1 MVEFFGCNSN
11 ITFRSSRYHSVLTT
25 YLSACSRVIEIGSP
39 KAILYY
45 YDDKSNRGTN
55 YCWLA
60 RSVFG
65 FNEQHKLTITF
76 IIALLIILQTYI
88 IKWKLIILRLLAFD
102 SGSLQQLTVWCGLD
116 SLVLYWKIFN
126 AMIHYGLIGF
136 SPTFHASR
144 SSWEIATSFTYAKS
158 KFLSSL
164 LRWLIPIKCISSRS
178 TSIQAFKRI
187 HTFFH
192 EFHYKTNRLASYR
205 GTKRTVGELHF

>member
-39 KAILYY
+39 KPILYY

-102 SGSLQQLTVWCGLD
+102 SGSLQQLTVWCGLEFY
-116 SLVLYWKIFN
+116 LVTLWFYIER
-126 AMIHYGLIGF
+126 F
-136 SPTFHASR
+136 SMLWFITV
-144 SSWEIATSFTYAKS
+144 
-158 KFLSSL
+158 L
-164 LRWLIPIKCISSRS
+164 
-178 TSIQAFKRI
+178 
-187 HTFFH
+187 
-192 EFHYKTNRLASYR
+192 LASLQHFMR
-205 GTKRTVGELHF
+205 LVVVGKLRLHSHTLKVNSCHLCWDD